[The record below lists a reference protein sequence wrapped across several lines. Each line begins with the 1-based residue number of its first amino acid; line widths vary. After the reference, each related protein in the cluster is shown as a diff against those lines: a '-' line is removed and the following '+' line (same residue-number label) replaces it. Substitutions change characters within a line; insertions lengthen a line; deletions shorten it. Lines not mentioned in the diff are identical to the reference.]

1 MSAESC
7 RSSWIILAPE
17 KSCMMIE
24 PVTMG
29 PIPRCMIEP
38 EAPAIIARNDEKTSR
53 VVSDSP

>member
-1 MSAESC
+1 
-7 RSSWIILAPE
+7 
-17 KSCMMIE
+17 MMIE